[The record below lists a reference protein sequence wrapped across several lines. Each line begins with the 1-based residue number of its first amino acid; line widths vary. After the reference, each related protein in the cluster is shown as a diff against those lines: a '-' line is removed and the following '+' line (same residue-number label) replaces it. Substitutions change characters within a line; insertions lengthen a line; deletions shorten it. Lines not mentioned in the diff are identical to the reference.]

1 MLQSL
6 ILALG
11 QSSTHVSYVR
21 KLYGGTLLE
30 YVVTVVTGGTTKDV
44 WVCQK
49 EFIGGFRNSQ
59 SDVIFAHAHIRGRQR
74 YRPALWNLC

>member
-1 MLQSL
+1 MLQSQ
-6 ILALG
+6 ILALV

-49 EFIGGFRNSQ
+49 EFIVARKM
-59 SDVIFAHAHIRGRQR
+59 
-74 YRPALWNLC
+74 